1 MSNIPPSTDIVDSIA
16 SRLEGNTTT
25 HAISAASNQ
34 SYCAKTST
42 KPVQRQEAA
51 MAPLTKAQAKA
62 LLTGGKYSNFTL
74 TCTGVKFPRVRV
86 EAYHFA
92 AMYDMPFCKSTFG
105 YESLKAIKLALS
117 QHDVDLVGEQLDIV
131 LGYIDPFDNNLRV
144 WAATEVYMGQ
154 DILRQSESGRE
165 IVTLA
170 SAMMQND
177 WQELER

>member
-1 MSNIPPSTDIVDSIA
+1 MYKGYTDLVSTQTGFPSLVYGFHESNPTPYT
-16 SRLEGNTTT
+16 
-25 HAISAASNQ
+25 
-34 SYCAKTST
+34 
-42 KPVQRQEAA
+42 
-51 MAPLTKAQAKA
+51 
-62 LLTGGKYSNFTL
+62 LLQQFR
-74 TCTGVKFPRVRV
+74 FRV

-144 WAATEVYMGQ
+144 WAATEVHMGQ
-154 DILRQSESGRE
+154 DMLRQSESGRE

-170 SAMMQND
+170 SATMQND